1 MIYIYDDNDDDDD
14 YDEVWDFGSHDTY
27 PSLNSASPWI

>member
-1 MIYIYDDNDDDDD
+1 MIYIYDDNDDD